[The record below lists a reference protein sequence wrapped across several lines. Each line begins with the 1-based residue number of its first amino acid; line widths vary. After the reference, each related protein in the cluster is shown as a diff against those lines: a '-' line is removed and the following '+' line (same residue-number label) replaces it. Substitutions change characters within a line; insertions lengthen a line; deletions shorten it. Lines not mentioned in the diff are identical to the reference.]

1 MPASDDRH
9 ENNHKNALQCCN
21 KTDLI
26 VKLPP
31 WIGVSDTAC
40 LHTHYISLQNTFKRF
55 VSVSLCFSVTHYDKS
70 VFSKFDCVFSHLRLD
85 SRWTLVNQNN
95 MSSIEATCDCIYCPA
110 KNQAAGGVCRIKYDS
125 AGIERCQCDECDG
138 DCDGTLNGACGTCYD
153 AESCMCVLCACCNE
167 IHTSGGTYMD
177 LYEVGSRDILE
188 AEEKK
193 LAEKKLAEQK
203 LAEQKRAEK
212 KRAEKKTQRGIKKV
226 TKNAHSVAALKQ
238 AIETMNLPQ
247 GRAISVKPA
256 NKGPCLV
263 CGIGMT
269 KLDVDRIRMHHDRLL
284 GGVQVEGLAVD
295 SLSAQHG
302 YVHRHC
308 ISGPTRKPR
317 DYRSVV

>member
-1 MPASDDRH
+1 
-9 ENNHKNALQCCN
+9 
-21 KTDLI
+21 
-26 VKLPP
+26 
-31 WIGVSDTAC
+31 
-40 LHTHYISLQNTFKRF
+40 
-55 VSVSLCFSVTHYDKS
+55 
-70 VFSKFDCVFSHLRLD
+70 
-85 SRWTLVNQNN
+85 
-95 MSSIEATCDCIYCPA
+95 
-110 KNQAAGGVCRIKYDS
+110 
-125 AGIERCQCDECDG
+125 
-138 DCDGTLNGACGTCYD
+138 
-153 AESCMCVLCACCNE
+153 
-167 IHTSGGTYMD
+167 MD

-203 LAEQKRAEK
+203 LAEQKLAEK
-212 KRAEKKTQRGIKKV
+212 KLAEKELAEKKTQRGIKKV

-295 SLSAQHG
+295 SLLVEHG

-317 DYRSVV
+317 DYKSVA